1 MQKNVLSSLIAAGLA
16 LSAGAAVAQS
26 SVTLYGVGDVSLDR
40 TNRSA
45 SNSLDGTIAN
55 LQGTAALLTPG
66 SAQHI
71 GLLQAA
77 GLLGTLTSKSS
88 VTRVSP
94 SGSAQTSLGFKG
106 TEDLG
111 SGLKA
116 NFVLE
121 GQLNHDTG
129 ALGQDGRIFGRQA
142 YVGLTTPY
150 GEVRLGR
157 QYAPIFYSVATVTTE
172 RLGATD
178 LFTEGGA
185 TNNLQVRQDN
195 QISYWAKFG
204 PVTAEVAYSPNAGA
218 DAGVSIARASAGQSI
233 ANGQILGGATA
244 GAESTSE
251 RGRSAGL
258 FVNYNEGPLVASFG
272 YHMNEFG
279 GAASSLLTLLS
290 TLNGGGTITF
300 DRYHVYSL
308 GAKYNLSGVE
318 LSATFGDGQYKLNGT
333 SQDPELQSY
342 AFGVRAPVG
351 KMAYIAQVSQVRFKN
366 YTKGKDTGLMLG
378 AEYEVSKRTVLYTRL
393 GQMKDSAGNTV
404 QGLAG
409 GPDFIGVLL
418 GYRELPVF
426 AGGGV
431 TPGGRTSTAA
441 VGIRHSF

>member
-1 MQKNVLSSLIAAGLA
+1 MKKNLLTSLIAAGFA
-16 LSAGAAVAQS
+16 MAAGVANAQS
-26 SVTLYGVGDVSLDR
+26 SVTLYGIGDVSIDR
-40 TNRSA
+40 TNRSGSDA
-45 SNSLDGTIAN
+45 LSTTIAG
-55 LQGTAALLTPG
+55 LSSTASGLPDGATKTSILG
-66 SAQHI
+66 AV
-71 GLLQAA
+71 GLLNA
-77 GLLGTLTSKSS
+77 LTAKSNT
-88 VTRVSP
+88 TRVSP

-111 SGLKA
+111 GGLKA
-116 NFVLE
+116 SFVLE

-195 QISYWAKFG
+195 QISYWAKVG
-204 PVTAEVAYSPNAGA
+204 PFTGEVAYSPNAGA
-218 DAGVSIARASAGQSI
+218 AAGVSIARASSGQDISS
-233 ANGQILGGATA
+233 GQILGGATA
-244 GAESTSE
+244 GNESTSD

-258 FVNYNEGPLVASFG
+258 FLNYNEGPLVASFG

-279 GAASSLLTLLS
+279 GAASGLLTLL
-290 TLNGGGTITF
+290 NGGSPITF

-318 LSATFGDGQYKLNGT
+318 LSAAYGDGQYKLNGT
-333 SQDPELQSY
+333 TQDPELQSF
-342 AFGVRAPVG
+342 ALGVRAPVG
-351 KMAYIAQVSQVRFKN
+351 KVAYIAQVSQVRFKN

-378 AEYEVSKRTVLYTRL
+378 AEYEVSKRTVLYSRL
-393 GQMKDSAGNTV
+393 GQVKDSAGQTV
-404 QGLAG
+404 AGLSG

-418 GYRELPVF
+418 GYRELPLF
-426 AGGGV
+426 AGAGI
-431 TPGGRTSTAA
+431 TPGGRTTTAA
-441 VGIRHSF
+441 VGVRHSF

>member
-1 MQKNVLSSLIAAGLA
+1 MQKNVLSSLIAAGLTLA
-16 LSAGAAVAQS
+16 TGVAVAQS
-26 SVTLYGVGDVSLDR
+26 SVTLYGIGDVSLDR
-40 TNRSA
+40 TNRSG
-45 SNSLDGTIAN
+45 S
-55 LQGTAALLTPG
+55 ALLNATNT
-66 SAQHI
+66 A
-71 GLLQAA
+71 
-77 GLLGTLTSKSS
+77 LGGALTSALAKSS
-88 VTRVSP
+88 TTRVSP

-111 SGLKA
+111 GGFKGS
-116 NFVLE
+116 FVLE

-129 ALGQDGRIFGRQA
+129 ALGQDGRIFGRQS

-185 TNNLQVRQDN
+185 TNNLQIRQDN
-195 QISYWAKFG
+195 QISYWIKKDAI
-204 PVTAEVAYSPNAGA
+204 TAEVAYSPNAGA
-218 DAGVSIARASAGQSI
+218 YDSISSKRASVGDTI
-233 ANGQILGGATA
+233 NTTTGQILGGATA
-244 GAESTSE
+244 GNETTGS

-258 FVNYNEGPLVASFG
+258 FLNYNEGPLVASFG
-272 YHMNEFG
+272 YHRNSFG
-279 GAASSLLTLLS
+279 GAVSPLLS
-290 TLNGGGTITF
+290 ALAGSAISF

-318 LSATFGDGQYKLNGT
+318 LSAAFGDGQYKLNGT

-342 AFGVRAPVG
+342 AVGLRAPFGSV
-351 KMAYIAQVSQVRFKN
+351 AYIAQLSQVRFKN
-366 YTKGKDTGLMLG
+366 YTKGKDTGVMLG

-393 GQMKDSAGNTV
+393 GQVKDSAGNTV

-418 GYRELPVF
+418 GYRETPVF
-426 AGGGV
+426 AGAGV
-431 TPGGRTSTAA
+431 TPGGRTSTVAM
-441 VGIRHSF
+441 GIRHSF